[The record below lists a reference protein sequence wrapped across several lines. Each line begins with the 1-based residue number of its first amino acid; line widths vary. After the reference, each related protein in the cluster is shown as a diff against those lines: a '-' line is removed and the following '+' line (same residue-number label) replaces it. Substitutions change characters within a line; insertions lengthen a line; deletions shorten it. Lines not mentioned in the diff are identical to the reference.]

1 MYEFECNCCN
11 MMLYSR
17 NYRFVLKHKYDMHIL
32 IQVEVLDHLD
42 HRYAENPFEMV
53 KDTYPEHK
61 LAQG

>member
-1 MYEFECNCCN
+1 